1 MIEIY
6 FNYFVIPNINFIF
19 ARYKLVQSLH
29 HSTYHLKVYRYAI
42 ITPRLSLM
50 ENAFEQQVEKELKS
64 MDQRLYDLEE
74 KMTSIDTKLT
84 QVVDAILGNA
94 LTKTGGF
101 VADLTEL
108 KGKIKDLE
116 DKIQKQEE
124 FKKKFSW
131 TVGII
136 LGIGVLLQY
145 LSTLYKNLKGI

>member
-1 MIEIY
+1 
-6 FNYFVIPNINFIF
+6 
-19 ARYKLVQSLH
+19 
-29 HSTYHLKVYRYAI
+29 
-42 ITPRLSLM
+42 M

-101 VADLTEL
+101 IADLTEL
-108 KGKIKDLE
+108 KAKIKDLE

-136 LGIGVLLQY
+136 IGIGVLLQY
-145 LSTLYKNLKGI
+145 ASTLYKNIK